1 MESEAWVI
9 LSRAV
14 QARAHEIDKI
24 IPIESLTVQVT
35 DARQLILK
43 AFDRVAAAF
52 NMGEVR

>member
-14 QARAHEIDKI
+14 QARAHEIDQI
-24 IPIESLTVQVT
+24 ILIESLTVQVT

-43 AFDRVAAAF
+43 AFDWVAAAF
-52 NMGEVR
+52 DMGEVR

>member
-1 MESEAWVI
+1 MI
-9 LSRAV
+9 LQRAV

-43 AFDRVAAAF
+43 AFDRVAAALD
-52 NMGEVR
+52 MGEVR